1 MKLKAI
7 VLPLLL
13 IVSGAS
19 AQSTVGVLGT
29 PPDGSTVSGVSTI
42 SGYHCTSKNIE
53 VFIDGVSYGKAGAGT
68 QLLGTLG
75 VCGRT
80 DTGYSLLYNFSNLD
94 NGQHTVSVTAD
105 GVPLAT
111 NTVTTFKSGGEQ
123 WLTGVSKQTKVQDFP
138 HPGQAATLEWVQSFQ
153 NFLVTGI
160 GSTAN
165 DLSSLNGTYLQ
176 NVSISVS
183 GGSCYLYDFLTGNQQ
198 FIFTVGAFAAEPNS
212 VIGYAVPTVGNDM
225 CVYGLTTNSGDSA
238 TGYNLDGS
246 GVCFS
251 SGVEAPVVATGIKK
265 SDDGLRLLGTMTSN
279 FPDCTQTAVLF

>member
-1 MKLKAI
+1 MKLKVI

-13 IVSGAS
+13 MVSGAS

-176 NVSISVS
+176 NASISVS
-183 GGSCYLYDFLTGNQQ
+183 GGSCYQYDFLTGDQQ
-198 FIFTVGAFAAEPNS
+198 FFFTLGAFAAEPNS
-212 VIGYAVPTVGNDM
+212 GVGYAIQSTGADL
-225 CVYGLTTNSGDSA
+225 CVYVMTTNSGDSA

-246 GVCFS
+246 VVCFA
-251 SGVEAPVVATGIKK
+251 SGVDAPIVATGIKK
-265 SDDGLRLLGTMTSN
+265 ADDGLRLLGTMTAYY
-279 FPDCTQTAVLF
+279 PDCTQTAVLY

>member
-7 VLPLLL
+7 VVPLLL
-13 IVSGAS
+13 MVSGAS

-68 QLLGTLG
+68 QLLGTQD

-138 HPGQAATLEWVQSFQ
+138 IQARQQPLSGFSHSRTFWLPGLEARRMTCQA
-153 NFLVTGI
+153 
-160 GSTAN
+160 
-165 DLSSLNGTYLQ
+165 
-176 NVSISVS
+176 
-183 GGSCYLYDFLTGNQQ
+183 
-198 FIFTVGAFAAEPNS
+198 
-212 VIGYAVPTVGNDM
+212 
-225 CVYGLTTNSGDSA
+225 
-238 TGYNLDGS
+238 
-246 GVCFS
+246 
-251 SGVEAPVVATGIKK
+251 
-265 SDDGLRLLGTMTSN
+265 
-279 FPDCTQTAVLF
+279 

>member
-1 MKLKAI
+1 MKLRI
-7 VLPLLL
+7 VGLPLLL
-13 IVSGAS
+13 VVSGAS

-111 NTVTTFKSGGEQ
+111 NTVTTVKSGGEQ
-123 WLTGVSKQTKVQDFP
+123 WLTGVNKQTKVQDFP
-138 HPGQAATLEWVQSFQ
+138 HPGQAATLQWVQSFQ

-176 NVSISVS
+176 NASISIS
-183 GGSCYLYDFLTGNQQ
+183 GSSCYLYDFLTGNQS
-198 FIFTVGAFAAEPNS
+198 FIFTVGALAAEPS
-212 VIGYAVPTVGNDM
+212 STIGYAVATTGADM
-225 CVYGLTTNSGDSA
+225 CVYGLTSNSGDSA
-238 TGYNLDGS
+238 TGYNLTGS
-246 GVCFS
+246 GTCFS
-251 SGVEAPVVATGIKK
+251 SAVEVPVVATGIKK
-265 SDDGLRLLGTMTSN
+265 ADDGMSLLGTITSSY
-279 FPDCTQTAVLF
+279 PGCTQTAVLF